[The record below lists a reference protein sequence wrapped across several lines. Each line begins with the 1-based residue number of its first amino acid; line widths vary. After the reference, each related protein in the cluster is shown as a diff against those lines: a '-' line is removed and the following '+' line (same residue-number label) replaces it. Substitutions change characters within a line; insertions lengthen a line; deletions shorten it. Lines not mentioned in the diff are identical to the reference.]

1 MWGRTEQNGA
11 EDGYHSRDITFL
23 EMVNVLWIVT
33 ILGRVTIIVMV
44 TIIRD
49 GDHHKGW

>member
-1 MWGRTEQNGA
+1 MVIIL
-11 EDGYHSRDITFL
+11 RDITFL
-23 EMVNVLWIVT
+23 EMVNVLWIFT